1 MDIEIVLQR
10 YYRPYQSFEKH
21 YGYSGTSRET
31 NLSSVEIDLYIS
43 EETFL
48 CSNHIPGT
56 DRNDMLKKQVL
67 RHIETSLGHGNVDK
81 VTVLTFK
88 RFLQAFKW
96 IMETKLEENQSK
108 VECRRFVF
116 KKFDQLQKKKEE
128 KKYREFGD
136 QKNFN

>member
-1 MDIEIVLQR
+1 MCDTLLQIHDIFLRQSLSEI
-10 YYRPYQSFEKH
+10 
-21 YGYSGTSRET
+21 TT
-31 NLSSVEIDLYIS
+31 
-43 EETFL
+43 
-48 CSNHIPGT
+48 NHIPGT

-88 RFLQAFKW
+88 RFLQVFKW

-116 KKFDQLQKKKEE
+116 KKFDQLQQKKK
-128 KKYREFGD
+128 KRKSIGNLATKRTLT
-136 QKNFN
+136 KIIPVKLNF

>member
-1 MDIEIVLQR
+1 
-10 YYRPYQSFEKH
+10 
-21 YGYSGTSRET
+21 
-31 NLSSVEIDLYIS
+31 
-43 EETFL
+43 
-48 CSNHIPGT
+48 
-56 DRNDMLKKQVL
+56 MLKKQVL

-116 KKFDQLQKKKEE
+116 KKFDQLQKKK
-128 KKYREFGD
+128 KKRKSIGNLAT
-136 QKNFN
+136 KRTLTKIIPVKLNF